1 AHLLRDSKRN
11 TVHVVQLT
19 DTLPPRL
26 GGIETALLT
35 LFRQMP
41 DVRFTVL
48 TAQRDAHGAWGDHV
62 RVHRLALRDTVLRV
76 TCLLPP
82 SLRRHSPLLAIPP
95 PEWLRRP
102 PASS

>member
-1 AHLLRDSKRN
+1 M
-11 TVHVVQLT
+11 HVLQLT
-19 DTLPPRL
+19 DTLPPRI

-62 RVHRLALRDTVLRV
+62 QVHRLALRDTVLRV
-76 TCLLPP
+76 TCFLPP
-82 SLRRHSPLLAIPP
+82 SLRRHSHLLAIPP
-95 PEWLRRP
+95 HEW
-102 PASS
+102 